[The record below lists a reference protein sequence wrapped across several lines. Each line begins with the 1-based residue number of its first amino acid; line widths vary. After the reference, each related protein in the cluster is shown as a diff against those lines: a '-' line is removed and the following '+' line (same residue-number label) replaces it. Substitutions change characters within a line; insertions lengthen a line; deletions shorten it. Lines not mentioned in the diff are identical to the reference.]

1 MRRSSVVLPPLAVC
15 AALLVSACGTRSS
28 GGADAGGASGGET
41 TVAIGFDGPLTGDLS
56 ALAIGAKNAAQLAV
70 DQANKNKAVPGV
82 TFVLKS
88 LDDQGQPGTGQQNAT
103 KLTGDKQVL
112 GVVGP
117 LNSGVAKSMQMIFEQ
132 AKLAVVSPATT
143 SPGLTQGDSW
153 ATGKKERRFT
163 TYFRTATTDA
173 VQGPFAAQHMHDT
186 LGLTKVFVVDDKKA
200 YGAGLAA
207 TFTAEFK
214 KRGGKVVDTDQI
226 NSGEKDFSSVINKVR
241 NSGAQFVYY
250 GGEYPDAG
258 PLTGQL
264 KKAGVKVP
272 LVGGDGIS
280 DANFVKLAGGG
291 ATGDYCTTVGAPLES
306 GAAGKTFATAYRAA
320 KFAEP
325 YGAYGGYAHDSATT
339 LIEAVKAVAGANGG
353 KLPKDARARVT
364 EAVQKVSFAGVT
376 GKVSFDA
383 FGDTTNR
390 QLTVNQVKD
399 GAWTPVTSGTFTA
412 K

>member
-1 MRRSSVVLPPLAVC
+1 MRRSTVALPALALCSTLVL
-15 AALLVSACGTRSS
+15 SACGTRSEA
-28 GGADAGGASGGET
+28 GGAAGGASGGTT
-41 TVAIGFDGPLTGDLS
+41 TVVIGFDGPLTGDLS

-70 DQANKNKAVPGV
+70 DQANKTQAVPGV
-82 TFVLKS
+82 TFTLKS

-103 KLTGDKQVL
+103 ALTGDKQVL

-143 SPGLTQGDSW
+143 SPGLTQGDNW
-153 ATGKKERRFT
+153 AKGTKERRFT

-173 VQGPFAAQHMHDT
+173 VQGPFAAQHLHDT
-186 LGLTKVFVVDDKKA
+186 LKLTKVFVVDDKKA

-207 TFTAEFK
+207 TFTDEFK
-214 KRGGKVVDTDQI
+214 KRGGQVVDTDQI
-226 NSGEKDFSSVINKVR
+226 NSGEKDFSSVINKIKS
-241 NSGAQFVYY
+241 SGAQFVYY

-264 KKAGVKVP
+264 KKAGVKIP

-280 DANFVKLAGGG
+280 DANFIKLAGGG
-291 ATGDYCTTVGAPLES
+291 ATGDFCTTVGAPLES
-306 GAAGKTFATAYRAA
+306 GAAGKTFAEAYKAA
-320 KFAEP
+320 KFKDP
-325 YGAYGGYAHDSATT
+325 YGAYGGYAYDSATT
-339 LIEAVKAVAGANGG
+339 LIEAVKAVAAANGG
-353 KLPKDARARVT
+353 KVPADARAKVT
-364 EAVQKVSFAGVT
+364 EAVQKVAFDGVT
-376 GKVSFDA
+376 GKVSFDE
-383 FGDTTNR
+383 FGDTTNK

-399 GAWTPVTSGTFTA
+399 GAWAPVTSGTFTA

>member
-1 MRRSSVVLPPLAVC
+1 MRRSTVALPALAVC
-15 AALLVSACGTRSS
+15 SALLVSACGTRSEAGATP
-28 GGADAGGASGGET
+28 GGAAAGET
-41 TVAIGFDGPLTGDLS
+41 TVVIGFDGPLTGDLS

-70 DQANKNKAVPGV
+70 DQANKNKSVPGV
-82 TFVLKS
+82 KFALKS

-103 KLTGDKQVL
+103 ALTGDKQVL

-117 LNSGVAKSMQMIFEQ
+117 LNSGVAKSMQMIFET

-143 SPGLTQGDSW
+143 SPGLTQGDNW
-153 ATGKKERRFT
+153 AKGTKERRFT

-186 LGLTKVFVVDDKKA
+186 LKLTKVFVVDDKKA

-207 TFTAEFK
+207 TFTDEFK
-214 KRGGKVVDTDQI
+214 KRGGQVVDTDQI
-226 NSGEKDFSSVINKVR
+226 NSGEKDFSSVINKIKS
-241 NSGAQFVYY
+241 SGAQFVYY

-264 KKAGVKVP
+264 KKAGVKIP
-272 LVGGDGIS
+272 LVGGDGIA

-291 ATGDYCTTVGAPLES
+291 ATGDYCTTVGAPLEE
-306 GAAGKTFATAYRAA
+306 GAAGKTFAAAYKAA
-320 KFAEP
+320 AFKDP
-325 YGAYGGYAHDSATT
+325 YGAYGGYAYDSATT
-339 LIEAVKAVAGANGG
+339 LVEAVKAVVAANGG
-353 KLPKDARARVT
+353 KVPADARAKVT
-364 EAVQKVSFAGVT
+364 EAVQKVAFDGVT
-376 GKVSFDA
+376 GKVSFDE
-383 FGDTTNR
+383 FGDTTNK

-399 GAWTPVTSGTFTA
+399 GAWAPVTSGTFTA

>member
-1 MRRSSVVLPPLAVC
+1 MRRSTVALPALAVC
-15 AALLVSACGTRSS
+15 SALLVSACGTRS
-28 GGADAGGASGGET
+28 GAGAADGTAGGGT
-41 TVAIGFDGPLTGDLS
+41 TVVIGFDGPLTGDLS

-70 DQANKNKAVPGV
+70 DQANRSRAVPGV
-82 TFVLKS
+82 TFALKS

-103 KLTGDKQVL
+103 ALTGDKQVL

-143 SPGLTQGDSW
+143 SPGLTQGDNW
-153 ATGKKERRFT
+153 AKGAKERRFT

-173 VQGPFAAQHMHDT
+173 VQGPFAAQHLHDT
-186 LGLTKVFVVDDKKA
+186 LKLTKVFVVDDKKA

-207 TFTAEFK
+207 TFTAEFE
-214 KRGGKVVDTDQI
+214 KRGGQVVETDQI
-226 NSGEKDFSSVINKVR
+226 NSGEKDFSSVINKIR
-241 NSGAQFVYY
+241 TSGAQFVYY

-264 KKAGVKVP
+264 KKAGVKIP

-280 DANFVKLAGGG
+280 DANFVELAGGG
-291 ATGDYCTTVGAPLES
+291 ATGDYCTTVGAPLED
-306 GAAGKTFATAYRAA
+306 GAAGRAFAAAYEAA
-320 KFAEP
+320 EFKDP

-339 LIEAVKAVAGANGG
+339 LIEAVKAVVAANGG
-353 KLPKDARARVT
+353 KLPADARAKVT
-364 EAVQKVSFAGVT
+364 AAVQKVSFDGVT

-399 GAWTPVTSGTFTA
+399 GAWTPVTSGTFSP

>member
-1 MRRSSVVLPPLAVC
+1 MRRTTVALPALAVC
-15 AALLVSACGTRSS
+15 TGLLLTACGTRSS
-28 GGADAGGASGGET
+28 GGAAAGGASGGGT
-41 TVAIGFDGPLTGDLS
+41 TVVLGFDGPLTGDLS

-70 DQANKNKAVPGV
+70 DTANRNKTVPGV
-82 TFVLKS
+82 KFVLKS

-103 KLTGDKQVL
+103 VLTGDKQVL

-143 SPGLTQGDSW
+143 SPALTQGDNW
-153 ATGKKERRFT
+153 AKGTKERRFT

-173 VQGPFAAQHMHDT
+173 VQGPFAAQHLHDT
-186 LGLTKVFVVDDKKA
+186 LKLTKVFVVDDKKA

-207 TFTAEFK
+207 TFTDEFK
-214 KRGGKVVDTDQI
+214 KRGGTVVGSDQI
-226 NSGEKDFSSVINKVR
+226 NSGEKDFSSVVNKVR
-241 NSGAQFVYY
+241 SSGAQFVYY

-264 KKAGVKVP
+264 KKAGVKIP

-291 ATGDYCTTVGAPLES
+291 AAGDYATTVGAPLES
-306 GAAGKTFATAYRAA
+306 GAAGRTFAAAYKAA
-320 KFAEP
+320 KFTEP

-339 LIEAVKAVAGANGG
+339 LIEAVKAVVAANGG
-353 KLPKDARARVT
+353 KLPADARAKVT
-364 EAVQKVSFAGVT
+364 GAVQKVAFDGVT
-376 GKVSFDA
+376 GKVSFDE
-383 FGDTTNR
+383 FGDTTNK

-399 GAWTPVTSGTFTA
+399 GAWAPVTSGTFTA